1 MTSSAGQITLKGH
14 LLLAPHSAALSLQV
28 TEWGGFHPSCSLG
41 ELGGYKK
48 RRRRAAGRQRRTKAS
63 SGEPE
68 RREKR
73 QHAADHSLADASM
86 GSFSTITISFLL
98 FLAFQFPGQTRANPL
113 YSSVSNADLMD
124 FKVGPRKGARSGAR
138 GLCDIRQSVRP
149 LPFPVF
155 SLCKEFAGPF
165 GGQDAF
171 RR

>member
-63 SGEPE
+63 SGKPE

-73 QHAADHSLADASM
+73 QQAADHSLTDASM

-124 FKVGPRKGARSGAR
+124 FKVGPGR
-138 GLCDIRQSVRP
+138 GHGL
-149 LPFPVF
+149 
-155 SLCKEFAGPF
+155 GP
-165 GGQDAF
+165 GGFVTSASQ
-171 RR
+171 